1 MGSELFLVD
10 RPLSDCIDAVT
21 DGYAR
26 WSDDLPR
33 LRRRSARYRI
43 SNILA
48 LAHSDHILTHMLGSV
63 AACSRRPYYAD
74 RQTGQ
79 DFHVVIQENPFRL
92 NDDNN
97 NNDEY
102 NEVTKRS
109 SLDSYSEAKKLAY
122 TNKHEFS
129 YHHLYH
135 CGSVVQ
141 CPICASRILYK
152 RSEEH
157 KKIIKYMLE
166 HNHSYFMVTLTARHT
181 YSTNIDEFIKSFL
194 QAKRDMEKDKRWLNF
209 KKRYSIKHY
218 ISTRET
224 TFDDP
229 MSTHK
234 TGAHFHVHTVFFTE
248 AGPVSKAE
256 GAEMAAWLRSRW
268 SLALERQGL
277 YAGRAGVRVSLP
289 YTKYNR
295 KNVLENSDEIS
306 KVAEYLAKSVGF
318 ELSGMNEKTGRKKRR
333 YTSYQ
338 LMNFCALNYQ
348 NYYKKKI
355 IRSAFHQLNEYF
367 AAMKGVPW
375 RTVSRGLYHLCGIKK
390 EDDEALVYGQKEN
403 PIYKFTNAEFN
414 LIVRQRAQIDLIN
427 ALQVSQKIID
437 TGKEHAFEYVDTF
450 DGGLQRV
457 TLSRYI
463 SEAISPRSIIKRFID
478 GFNIWTGEYIEQMNT
493 PERPDISSFDDPADP
508 AFDEQCDIITLETD
522 YDKKIDDTNVQFI
535 TIDETY
541 RKRMDEDNQYIEKEP
556 SIIELLTT
564 EYNAYPVINNDE
576 RDTLLLNFRH
586 DIDETERSAAN
597 FFVAMNLKKMSEELK
612 MDLTGVRQATEID
625 YDEKIQLLEVDF
637 DMTEK
642 SGSVLKTLVNKY
654 CAIPLLPYDRT
665 DGILLEFEDEVNL
678 DQNKKMEALY
688 FATKNFGFLLSELD
702 LPAPWRGVT
711 HVRAADAD
719 AARLAY
725 AALYY

>member
-1 MGSELFLVD
+1 MGSSELFLVD
-10 RPLSDCIDAVT
+10 SPLSDCIDAVT

-48 LAHSDHILTHMLGSV
+48 LAHANHILTHMLGSV
-63 AACSRRPYYAD
+63 ANCSRRPYYAD

-79 DFHVVIQENPFRL
+79 EFHVVIQENPFRL

-102 NEVTKRS
+102 NEFTKKS
-109 SLDSYSEAKKLAY
+109 YLDSYSEDKKLAY
-122 TNKHEFS
+122 VNKHEFS

-166 HNHSYFMVTLTARHT
+166 HNYGYFMVTLTARHT
-181 YSTNIDEFIKSFL
+181 YSTDIEKFIDGFL
-194 QAKRDMEKDKRWLNF
+194 QAKREMEKDKRWTNF
-209 KKRYSIKHY
+209 KKRYSIRHY

-248 AGPVSKAE
+248 AGPVSKKD
-256 GAEMAAWLRSRW
+256 GKEMSDWLRSRW

-277 YAGRAGVRVSLP
+277 FANRAGVKVSLP

-295 KNVLENSDEIS
+295 KNVLENVDEIS

-318 ELSGMNEKTGRKKRR
+318 ELSGMNEKTGRRKRR

-338 LMNFCALNYQ
+338 LMNFCALNYE
-348 NYYKKKI
+348 NYYKKKV
-355 IRSAFHQLNEYF
+355 IRSAFHQLNQYF

-375 RTVSRGLYHLCGIKK
+375 RTVSRGLYTLCNIKQK
-390 EDDEALVYGQKEN
+390 DDEELVYGQREN
-403 PIYKFTNAEFN
+403 PVYEFSNSEFN
-414 LIVRQRAQIDLIN
+414 VIVRKRAQVDLLN
-427 ALQVSQKIID
+427 ALQVSQRIID
-437 TGKEHAFEYVDTF
+437 TGNDFKLGFIDSD
-450 DGGLQRV
+450 DGQLQQTV
-457 TLSRYI
+457 LSRYI
-463 SEAISPRSIIKRFID
+463 SEAISPQSIIKYFIE
-478 GFNIWTGEYIEQMNT
+478 GFNVWTGEYIEPIRT
-493 PERPDISSFDDPADP
+493 PERPDISSFDDPDDP
-508 AFDEQCDIITLETD
+508 SFDEQCDIITLETD
-522 YDKKIDDTNVQFI
+522 YDKKIDDTNIQFI

-541 RKRMDEDNQYIEKEP
+541 RQRMAEEDDQDVKRE
-556 SIIELLTT
+556 SALELLIS
-564 EYNAYPVINNDE
+564 EYKAAPIIDNNINNMNELVLDIQTEDE
-576 RDTLLLNFRH
+576 NERQAALFFATMNLRLIEADLRFRH
-586 DIDETERSAAN
+586 
-597 FFVAMNLKKMSEELK
+597 
-612 MDLTGVRQATEID
+612 G
-625 YDEKIQLLEVDF
+625 QLSF
-637 DMTEK
+637 
-642 SGSVLKTLVNKY
+642 
-654 CAIPLLPYDRT
+654 
-665 DGILLEFEDEVNL
+665 
-678 DQNKKMEALY
+678 
-688 FATKNFGFLLSELD
+688 
-702 LPAPWRGVT
+702 
-711 HVRAADAD
+711 VRAALPCELEELAD
-719 AARLAY
+719 F
-725 AALYY
+725 

>member
-1 MGSELFLVD
+1 MGSSELFLVD

-26 WSDDLPR
+26 WSDDIPR

-43 SNILA
+43 SNTLA
-48 LAHSDHILTHMLGSV
+48 LAHSDHILIHMLGSV
-63 AACSRRPYYAD
+63 ANCSRRPYYAD
-74 RQTGQ
+74 RKTGQ

-97 NNDEY
+97 NNSEY
-102 NEVTKRS
+102 NEAIKEKY
-109 SLDSYSEAKKLAY
+109 LDSYSEDKKLAY

-166 HNHSYFMVTLTARHT
+166 HNYGYFMVTLTARHT
-181 YSTNIDEFIKSFL
+181 YSTNIEEFIDGFL
-194 QAKRDMEKDKRWLNF
+194 QAKREMEKDKRWKAF

-234 TGAHFHVHTVFFTE
+234 SGAHFHVHTVYFTE
-248 AGPVSKAE
+248 GGPVSKAE

-277 YAGRAGVRVSLP
+277 FANRAGVKVSLP

-306 KVAEYLAKSVGF
+306 KVAEYLAKSVSF
-318 ELSGMNEKTGRKKRR
+318 ELSGMNEKTGRKRR
-333 YTSYQ
+333 RFTSYQ
-338 LMNFCALNYQ
+338 LMNFCALNYE
-348 NYYKKKI
+348 NYYKKKV
-355 IRSAFHQLNEYF
+355 IRSAFHQLNQYF

-375 RTVSRGLYHLCGIKK
+375 RTVSRGLYKLCNIKDK
-390 EDDEALVYGQKEN
+390 KDEELVYGQHEN
-403 PIYKFTNAEFN
+403 PIYTFTNSDFFS
-414 LIVRQRAQIDLIN
+414 IVRRGAQIDLIN

-437 TGKEHAFEYVDTF
+437 TGNDFKMGFVDAD
-450 DGGLQRV
+450 DGQLQQTV
-457 TLSRYI
+457 LSRYI
-463 SEAISPRSIIKRFID
+463 SEAISPQSIIKHFIE
-478 GFNIWTGEYIEQMNT
+478 GFNIWTGEYIEPIRS
-493 PERPDISSFDDPADP
+493 PERPDISSFDDPDDP

-522 YDKKIDDTNVQFI
+522 YDKKIDDTNIQFI

-541 RKRMDEDNQYIEKEP
+541 RQRMAEEDDQDVKRE
-556 SIIELLTT
+556 SALELLIS
-564 EYNAYPVINNDE
+564 EYKATPIIDNNINNMNELVLDIQTENE
-576 RDTLLLNFRH
+576 RERAAALFFAQMNLRLIETDLRFRH
-586 DIDETERSAAN
+586 GQIA
-597 FFVAMNLKKMSEELK
+597 F
-612 MDLTGVRQATEID
+612 
-625 YDEKIQLLEVDF
+625 
-637 DMTEK
+637 
-642 SGSVLKTLVNKY
+642 
-654 CAIPLLPYDRT
+654 
-665 DGILLEFEDEVNL
+665 
-678 DQNKKMEALY
+678 
-688 FATKNFGFLLSELD
+688 
-702 LPAPWRGVT
+702 
-711 HVRAADAD
+711 VRAALPCELAELSAD
-719 AARLAY
+719 F
-725 AALYY
+725 